1 LPAPWAARKAGS
13 ASPPRTTVSGGGAF
27 RAAYFF
33 DSSFF
38 SVALGEDEG
47 DGGVVALEEPDVA
60 PEGELDGEL
69 EVPAEGELDG
79 AELEGEE
86 LEDDAPGLLPS
97 FLPQALSAMAAAA
110 ASSSTFFIIDSSRRV
125 TGVYRDSIHARAY
138 KL

>member
-47 DGGVVALEEPDVA
+47 DGLVALEEPDVA

-69 EVPAEGELDG
+69 EVPAEEELDG

-86 LEDDAPGLLPS
+86 LGDDAPGLLPS

-110 ASSSTFFIIDSSRRV
+110 ARSSTLFISDSSRRV
-125 TGVYRDSIHARAY
+125 TGVYRDSIHARAL